1 MFFKILL
8 YFTLILPRAQQLS
21 FPVMLFIMP
30 HKVVLAY
37 ESVGE
42 ILKCIQMKAA
52 YQYFSRGAVYYAV
65 EGGSNLTLWG
75 KS

>member
-1 MFFKILL
+1 
-8 YFTLILPRAQQLS
+8 
-21 FPVMLFIMP
+21 MLFIMP

-37 ESVGE
+37 ESLGE
-42 ILKCIQMKAA
+42 ILKCIHMKAA

-65 EGGSNLTLWG
+65 EGGFNLTLWG